1 MPRAVPASGESDC
14 RSATG
19 DPGSSWLS
27 RQVDALAAAWACGER
42 KLADEILAERP
53 GIEDEAAIRLIYE
66 EVCLRR
72 ESGQDVATSEIVGR
86 FPRFKD
92 QLEILLGCDR
102 LLRPLSR
109 PAVLP
114 ELGEQLGPFRLIAE
128 LGRGASG
135 RTYLAAEPAL
145 ADRLVVLKVIP
156 DDQEEH
162 LSLAR
167 LQHTNII
174 PLFSE
179 QTFADLG
186 LRALCMPYLG
196 GTSLARLMDSLSEI
210 APAARRGSDLL
221 AVLDRVQDGRP
232 DPPKLD
238 GPFRRFLERASYTR
252 AVCGIVAC
260 LADALEFAHARRLVH
275 MDVKPSNVLIT
286 ADGTPMLLDFHL
298 ARRPVRPGEP
308 LPDRFGGTPGWMAP
322 EHRLALDAVALGQH
336 VSQPVDERADLY
348 ALGLLLR
355 EALGGPGP
363 WADDRAGRQ
372 LCLRNPEV
380 SAGLNDIVQK
390 CLAERPTARYRQASE
405 LAEDLRLHI
414 NDLPLRSVSNRS
426 LVERWQ
432 KWRRRPSASGR
443 RIAWALCG
451 VSIASLL
458 AVSLLFY
465 NQRLG
470 ELRRALEDGREF
482 CRSDRFQDAIYTLSR
497 ALDRG
502 VMVPGAGELSRAV
515 SQELRKA
522 RRGRDAAEL
531 HRLADL
537 VRFQYGLTLPAA
549 SEANA
554 LLHDIRTI
562 WNRRDLLIA
571 PRAGTLE
578 PQLEQQIRGDL
589 LELVAFWAELRTGR
603 AAPEEA
609 REDALRL
616 VEEARAACGPSFTID
631 RLRLSLAQLDGRL
644 DAATESPV
652 PRTARDHY
660 ELGRFFLR
668 RGDFSAAAREFQ
680 QTLDERPQDFWPNF
694 YQGVCAYRLRQ
705 LPDALAAFSI
715 SIALH
720 PARADCYYNRGMA
733 YDASGRLDQAFRDYS
748 HAIGLN
754 PALVAAR
761 INRGILS
768 YRAARHADSI
778 ADFEQAL
785 RLSSDPQTL
794 SSIHY
799 NLALAHNAHGDRAA
813 ALASAKE
820 ALAGG
825 CQEARSLLARLGPES

>member
-1 MPRAVPASGESDC
+1 
-14 RSATG
+14 
-19 DPGSSWLS
+19 
-27 RQVDALAAAWACGER
+27 VDALAAAWARGEPKR
-42 KLADEILAERP
+42 ADEILAEQP
-53 GIEDEAAIRLIYE
+53 GIDDEAAIRLIYE

-72 ESGQDVATSEIVGR
+72 ESGQDVATSEVVGR
-86 FPRFKD
+86 FPRWKD

-114 ELGEQLGPFRLIAE
+114 ELGEQLGPFRLITE

-145 ADRLVVLKVIP
+145 ADRFVVLKVIP

-174 PLFSE
+174 PLYSE

-196 GTSLARLMDSLSEI
+196 GTSLARLLQSLSEI

-221 AVLDRVQDGRP
+221 TVLDRLQAGHP

-238 GPFRRFLERASYTR
+238 GPFRWFLERASYTR

-260 LADALEFAHARRLVH
+260 LADALEFAHARGLVH

-298 ARRPVRPGEP
+298 ARRPIRPGEP
-308 LPDRFGGTPGWMAP
+308 LPERCGGTPGWMAP
-322 EHRLALDAVALGQH
+322 EHRMALDAVALGQQ
-336 VSQPVDERADLY
+336 VAEPVDERADLY

-355 EALGGPGP
+355 DALGGPAA
-363 WADDRAGRQ
+363 WADDRGGRQ
-372 LCLRNPEV
+372 LRLRNPDV
-380 SAGLNDIVQK
+380 GVGLNDIVQK
-390 CLAERPTARYRQASE
+390 CLAERPGARYRRASD

-443 RIAWALCG
+443 RLAWGLCAL
-451 VSIASLL
+451 SIAALL
-458 AVSLLFY
+458 AVSYLFY

-482 CRSDRFQDAIYTLSR
+482 YRSERFPEAIYTLSR
-497 ALDRG
+497 ALERG
-502 VMVPGAGELSRAV
+502 VMVPGAGKLTRAV
-515 SQELRKA
+515 SEELGKA
-522 RRGRDAAEL
+522 RRGHEAADL

-537 VRFQYGLTLPAA
+537 LRFQYGLTLPAA
-549 SEANA
+549 SDADA
-554 LLHDIRTI
+554 LLGRIRAI
-562 WNRRDLLIA
+562 WDRRGLLIA
-571 PRAGTLE
+571 HGAGTLE
-578 PQLEQQIRGDL
+578 AQLEQQIRGDL
-589 LELVAFWAELRTGR
+589 LELVAFWAELRTDR
-603 AAPEEA
+603 VAPEDA
-609 REDALRL
+609 RQVREDALAL
-616 VEEARAACGPSFTID
+616 VDEARAACGPSFTID
-631 RLRLSLAQLDGRL
+631 HLRRSLARSLGRL
-644 DAATESPV
+644 DASSEPEPLA
-652 PRTARDHY
+652 RTARDHY

-668 RGDFSAAAREFQ
+668 REDFSAAAREFQ
-680 QTLDERPQDFWPNF
+680 HTRDERPQDFWPNF
-694 YQGVCAYRLRQ
+694 YQGVCAYRLRR

-715 SIALH
+715 SIALY
-720 PARADCYYNRGMA
+720 PERADCYYNRGLA
-733 YDASGRLDQAFRDYS
+733 YEASAELERAFRDYS
-748 HAIGLN
+748 RAIERDPGL
-754 PALVAAR
+754 VSAR

-768 YRAARHADSI
+768 YKAGRHGDSI
-778 ADFEQAL
+778 ADFERAL
-785 RLSSDPQTL
+785 RISSDRQTL
-794 SSIHY
+794 GSIHY
-799 NLALAHNAHGDRAA
+799 NLALAYLAQGNRAA
-813 ALASAKE
+813 ALASAQE
-820 ALAGG
+820 AMAQG
-825 CQEARSLLARLGPES
+825 CPEARSLRDRLRPES